1 MNPDDLPEVRRV
13 PPPEPKPE
21 EVRFVAKLDCP
32 PLDMPLPEPIDHELA
47 GRRAKAEHF
56 CLWLG
61 CSRALCRRAR
71 HCLGTH
77 ADCVFEQDDVSA
89 PLLG

>member
-1 MNPDDLPEVRRV
+1 MTADEKPFIRRVRLPEPDPR
-13 PPPEPKPE
+13 
-21 EVRFVAKLDCP
+21 EVRFVAKLTAE
-32 PLDMPLPEPIDHELA
+32 PLALSPRETPTLA
-47 GRRAKAEHF
+47 DKRRAKAEHF

-77 ADCVFEQDDVSA
+77 ALCVFEMDDVAA

>member
-13 PPPEPKPE
+13 PPPEPDPR
-21 EVRFVAKLDCP
+21 EVRFVAKLAVA
-32 PLDMPLPEPIDHELA
+32 PLDLPRPAPIDHELA
-47 GRRAKAEHF
+47 KRRTKAEHL

>member
-13 PPPEPKPE
+13 PPPEPDPR
-21 EVRFVAKLDCP
+21 EVRFVAKLHAP
-32 PLDMPLPEPIDHELA
+32 PLALTKPEPPTEVDA
-47 GRRAKAEHF
+47 RRAKAEHF

-61 CSRALCRRAR
+61 CSRALCRSAR

-77 ADCVFEQDDVSA
+77 ALCVFEQDDVSA

>member
-1 MNPDDLPEVRRV
+1 MTPDDLPEVRRV
-13 PPPEPKPE
+13 PPPAPDPR

-32 PLDMPLPEPIDHELA
+32 PLDLPLPEPIDHELA
-47 GRRAKAEHF
+47 RRRTHAEHL

-71 HCLGTH
+71 HCLGPD
-77 ADCVFEQDDVSA
+77 ALCVFEQDEVDR